1 MTALQNTILEM
12 IARGETLAD
21 TALRLCLEVERLVP
35 GVICSV
41 VTVDTLGRIH
51 TLAAPGLPNAFCA
64 AIEGISI
71 GPEVGTCGTAAYH
84 GQEITTADIAN
95 DPRWTDFRHFILPL
109 GLRACWSHPIFDAQ
123 RHPIA
128 TFAFYYR
135 EMRGPSQLERDI
147 VAQCVDLCSIAL
159 DRQRRVIEYERRANT
174 DALTGLANRGAFNA
188 ALHRLDGAD
197 PGSWALFLLDV
208 DNLKFVNDTFGHRA
222 GDLLL
227 QQISDRLT
235 IAAYPDRAY
244 RIGGDE
250 FAIVI
255 ESEAALRDLER
266 TAQFYID
273 EISVTANCAGHVV
286 SPGATIGLAEYS
298 LADTTAEQVRQNADF
313 ALYHAKETARGG
325 FVRYWPGIGSRM
337 TQRLTAIRDVNAA
350 LRENRIEAH
359 YQPVVDI
366 HSGQVIGLEALCR
379 MRIGDR
385 VVPAASF
392 HEATI
397 DSQIASALTQ
407 RMMAS
412 VARDIAEWIA
422 GGIAVPQVSIN
433 VSSADFHGASI
444 YGVLSETF
452 EREGV
457 PLGHVSLEVTESV
470 FMDDA
475 GVVRRSVEAL
485 RAKGL
490 KVALDDFGT
499 GYASLTHLMSV
510 PVDYIKI
517 DKSFIDR
524 IVSHAPSQI
533 IVEGIID
540 IATKLGIQVVAEGI
554 ETAGQARK
562 LMALGCTLGQGFLY
576 SRAVPGDAAGVL
588 MTAKSGK
595 KHVSLTAGRLQ

>member
-1 MTALQNTILEM
+1 MSALQNTILEM
-12 IARGETLAD
+12 IAKGETLAD

-41 VTVDTLGRIH
+41 VTVDPLGRIH
-51 TLAAPGLPNAFCA
+51 TLAAPGLPQAFCA

-71 GPEVGTCGTAAYH
+71 GPEVGTCGTAAYR

-95 DPRWTDFRHFILPL
+95 DPRWSEFRHLVLPW

-123 RHPIA
+123 RRAVA

-135 EMRGPSQLERDI
+135 EMRGPSLLERDI
-147 VAQCVDLCSIAL
+147 VEQCVHLCSIAL
-159 DRQRRVIEYERRANT
+159 DRQLRVVEYERRANT

-188 ALHRLDGAD
+188 ALHRLDGAV
-197 PGSWALFLLDV
+197 PGSWALLLLDV

-227 QQISDRLT
+227 QQVSDRLT

-250 FAIVI
+250 FAIVV

-266 TAQFYID
+266 TAQAYLD
-273 EISVTANCAGHVV
+273 EIALTANCDGHVV
-286 SPGATIGLAEYS
+286 SPGATIGLAECS
-298 LADTTAEQVRQNADF
+298 LAETTAEQVRQNADF
-313 ALYHAKETARGG
+313 ALYHAKETGRGG

-350 LRENRIEAH
+350 LRENRIEPH

-366 HSGQVIGLEALCR
+366 RSGEVIGLEALCR
-379 MRIGDR
+379 MRIGDQ

-392 HEATI
+392 HEATT
-397 DSQIASALTQ
+397 DAQIAGALTQ
-407 RMMAS
+407 RMMAA
-412 VARDIAEWIA
+412 VARDISEWLA
-422 GGIAVPQVSIN
+422 AGIAVPQVSIN
-433 VSSADFHGASI
+433 VSSADFNGASI
-444 YGVLSETF
+444 YGLLSDTF

-457 PLGHVSLEVTESV
+457 PLRHVSLEVTESV
-470 FMDDA
+470 YMDEA

-533 IVEGIID
+533 IVEGIIG

-562 LMALGCTLGQGFLY
+562 LTALGCMLGQGFLY
-576 SRAVPGDAAGVL
+576 SRAVPSDAAAVL
-588 MTAKSGK
+588 MAAHPPAH
-595 KHVSLTAGRLQ
+595 HVTLAGGRLQ

>member
-12 IARGETLAD
+12 IAKGETLAE
-21 TALRLCLEVERLVP
+21 TAERLCLEVERLVP
-35 GVICSV
+35 GVLCSV
-41 VTVDTLGRIH
+41 VTVDALGRLR
-51 TLAAPGLPNAFCA
+51 TLAAPGLPQGFCTA
-64 AIEGISI
+64 LDGLRI
-71 GPEVGTCGTAAYH
+71 GPEVGTCGTAAH
-84 GQEITTADIAN
+84 RGQEITTPDIST
-95 DPRWTDFRHFILPL
+95 DPRWSDFRHIVLPL
-109 GLRACWSHPIFDAQ
+109 GIRACWSHPIFDA
-123 RHPIA
+123 RHRAVA
-128 TFAFYYR
+128 TFAFYYS
-135 EMRGPSQLERDI
+135 EKRGPSQVERDI
-147 VAQCVDLCSIAL
+147 VQQCIHLCSIAL
-159 DRQRRVIEYERRANT
+159 DRHKRVVEYERRANT

-188 ALHRLDGAD
+188 ALHRLDGAE
-197 PGSWALFLLDV
+197 PGSWALFLLDL

-227 QQISDRLT
+227 QQVSDRLT
-235 IAAYPDRAY
+235 IAAFPDRAY

-250 FAIVI
+250 FAIVV

-266 TAQFYID
+266 TAQAYLD
-273 EISVTANCAGHVV
+273 EISSTANCGGHVV
-286 SPGATIGLAEYS
+286 SPGATIGLAECS

-313 ALYHAKETARGG
+313 ALYHAKETGRGG

-366 HSGQVIGLEALCR
+366 RSGEVIGLEALCR

-392 HEATI
+392 HEATT

-412 VARDIAEWIA
+412 VARDIGEWLA
-422 GGIAVPQVSIN
+422 AGIAVPQVSIN

-444 YGVLSETF
+444 YGLLSDTF

-457 PLGHVSLEVTESV
+457 PLSHVSLEVTESV
-470 FMDDA
+470 YMDEA

-517 DKSFIDR
+517 DKSFVDR

-576 SRAVPGDAAGVL
+576 SRAVPSDAAAVL
-588 MTAKSGK
+588 MAAHTGTRQAT
-595 KHVSLTAGRLQ
+595 LAATRLQ

>member
-1 MTALQNTILEM
+1 
-12 IARGETLAD
+12 
-21 TALRLCLEVERLVP
+21 
-35 GVICSV
+35 
-41 VTVDTLGRIH
+41 
-51 TLAAPGLPNAFCA
+51 
-64 AIEGISI
+64 
-71 GPEVGTCGTAAYH
+71 
-84 GQEITTADIAN
+84 
-95 DPRWTDFRHFILPL
+95 
-109 GLRACWSHPIFDAQ
+109 
-123 RHPIA
+123 
-128 TFAFYYR
+128 
-135 EMRGPSQLERDI
+135 
-147 VAQCVDLCSIAL
+147 
-159 DRQRRVIEYERRANT
+159 
-174 DALTGLANRGAFNA
+174 
-188 ALHRLDGAD
+188 
-197 PGSWALFLLDV
+197 
-208 DNLKFVNDTFGHRA
+208 
-222 GDLLL
+222 
-227 QQISDRLT
+227 
-235 IAAYPDRAY
+235 
-244 RIGGDE
+244 
-250 FAIVI
+250 
-255 ESEAALRDLER
+255 
-266 TAQFYID
+266 
-273 EISVTANCAGHVV
+273 
-286 SPGATIGLAEYS
+286 
-298 LADTTAEQVRQNADF
+298 
-313 ALYHAKETARGG
+313 
-325 FVRYWPGIGSRM
+325 VRYWPGIGSRM

-517 DKSFIDR
+517 DKSFIDC

-595 KHVSLTAGRLQ
+595 KHISLTAGRLQ

>member
-1 MTALQNTILEM
+1 
-12 IARGETLAD
+12 
-21 TALRLCLEVERLVP
+21 
-35 GVICSV
+35 
-41 VTVDTLGRIH
+41 
-51 TLAAPGLPNAFCA
+51 
-64 AIEGISI
+64 
-71 GPEVGTCGTAAYH
+71 
-84 GQEITTADIAN
+84 
-95 DPRWTDFRHFILPL
+95 
-109 GLRACWSHPIFDAQ
+109 
-123 RHPIA
+123 
-128 TFAFYYR
+128 
-135 EMRGPSQLERDI
+135 
-147 VAQCVDLCSIAL
+147 
-159 DRQRRVIEYERRANT
+159 
-174 DALTGLANRGAFNA
+174 
-188 ALHRLDGAD
+188 
-197 PGSWALFLLDV
+197 
-208 DNLKFVNDTFGHRA
+208 
-222 GDLLL
+222 
-227 QQISDRLT
+227 LT

-517 DKSFIDR
+517 DKSFIDC